1 MEQLTGLG
9 KAVMTTDPDKLRLD
23 LTVKNI
29 LAYKPILARIIKWTV
44 TECHDMDYDEVE
56 ACIGEKVLISKV
68 PVDSGITNM
77 PERIDGLNTEAF
89 LNYEGLNRYDIRTY
103 LLIPKGRTA
112 GKDGDRAHSSCTG
125 NGEAAGGTA
134 ENMESK
140 SAIREIPT
148 TN

>member
-56 ACIGEKVLISKV
+56 ACIGEKVLINKV

-112 GKDGDRAHSSCTG
+112 GKTATG
-125 NGEAAGGTA
+125 RTAAVLVMGKPQGVQPRTWKV
-134 ENMESK
+134 M
-140 SAIREIPT
+140 RMRT
-148 TN
+148 RQGQ

>member
-56 ACIGEKVLISKV
+56 ACIGEKVLIRISV
-68 PVDSGITNM
+68 AESPVDLF
-77 PERIDGLNTEAF
+77 IDGLLLFIERSVEVCTDPV
-89 LNYEGLNRYDIRTY
+89 LRT
-103 LLIPKGRTA
+103 
-112 GKDGDRAHSSCTG
+112 
-125 NGEAAGGTA
+125 
-134 ENMESK
+134 
-140 SAIREIPT
+140 
-148 TN
+148 